1 MHNISKVIFGMA
13 LTAVSLAPMAD
24 GHGEPKGL
32 SESPNEKLA
41 IAWVSAGY
49 TGMDETLAMVKE
61 NMADNG
67 TLRPSRYV
75 GLGFQLDS
83 NNNDAMKVVRVTPDT
98 PASEVLMEGDVFVS
112 VAGVAATPENRGKMS
127 FRGQPGE
134 AVKAVITRGGK
145 EMEIAVKRGVIA
157 TTQTKA
163 QSLANILLG
172 DRESWPV
179 DSFQIDEV
187 LGEGNVVYV
196 VSSYTETEVDT
207 GIKFTERV
215 MARFVFDDHG
225 KVAWTGGLGESRFV
239 LEQQGYTISR

>member
-1 MHNISKVIFGMA
+1 
-13 LTAVSLAPMAD
+13 
-24 GHGEPKGL
+24 
-32 SESPNEKLA
+32 
-41 IAWVSAGY
+41 
-49 TGMDETLAMVKE
+49 VKK

-67 TLRPSRYV
+67 AFHPPRYV

-83 NNNDAMKVVRVTPDT
+83 NINDAMKVVRVTPDT

-112 VAGVAATPENRGKMS
+112 VAGIPATPENNGKMS

-134 AVKAVITRGGK
+134 TVKAVIIRGGK
-145 EMEIAVKRGVIA
+145 EMAIEVKRGVIA
-157 TTQTKA
+157 ITQTKA
-163 QSLANILLG
+163 QSLANIVLG
-172 DRESWPV
+172 NRENWPV

-196 VSSYTETEVDT
+196 VSSYTDTEADT
-207 GIKFTERV
+207 NIKYTERIIS
-215 MARFVFDDHG
+215 RFVFDDHG